1 MPGEKRG
8 SISGMPFTREQPEAH
23 QASVCRRWPEGAL
36 VGAVGCEADAIS
48 IAHDLALPPWQLH
61 GAMLHPPGPRYLCL
75 SEHQRC
81 GHLKTLGSGQ
91 ILVELELV
99 LQLQELL
106 AGECCAGP
114 TALSHQT
121 RLRGSCR
128 ADSGWGS
135 GDSRLV
141 GGQLLSKLRMRRKV
155 NVSIISHPN
164 NGFIA

>member
-1 MPGEKRG
+1 M
-8 SISGMPFTREQPEAH
+8 
-23 QASVCRRWPEGAL
+23 
-36 VGAVGCEADAIS
+36 GAVGCGADGIS
-48 IAHDLALPPWQLH
+48 IAHDLDFSPWQLH
-61 GAMLHPPGPRYLCL
+61 AVVQLCSIPPGPRYLCL
-75 SEHQRC
+75 SEHQRR

-114 TALSHQT
+114 TALPHQA

-141 GGQLLSKLRMRRKV
+141 GGQQQTQDEKEGECLHHL
-155 NVSIISHPN
+155 PPQ
-164 NGFIA
+164 